1 MAAFDISE
9 KDFEEKVTKS
19 ATPELV
25 DFWAS
30 WCGPC
35 KMAEPILEEL
45 SDVYKGK
52 IGIAKLNVDE
62 NPAIAQ
68 KFGVMSIPTTIL
80 FKEGKEL
87 DRQVGFAGK
96 QAFEDLMKKGVS

>member
-1 MAAFDISE
+1 MATFDTSE
-9 KDFEEKVTKS
+9 KDFEEKVIKG
-19 ATPELV
+19 ATPVLV

-35 KMAEPILEEL
+35 KMAEPVLEEL
-45 SDVYKGK
+45 SDEYKGK

-96 QAFEDLMKKGVS
+96 QAFADLLKKGVS